1 MQATISNAE
10 ELVRFKKLIN
20 LIDFACAH
28 GFEVDESKSS
38 KSNICLRRGEHKI
51 FVTQVSGGDWLYS
64 DARLINS
71 STTGKKGEIGGTILD
86 FCREKVGINS
96 LGAIRRELRPWIGES
111 SARQAPAKA
120 PTFKPKAVERLTKEQ
135 IASAASALR
144 PYTGGY
150 LESRFITRETVER
163 FSKSLKMDHLKNA
176 CFLHFN
182 EKGLTGWEKKNFNF
196 TGFLPG
202 ADKALFY
209 CAPDGVPPVALVVC
223 EAAIDAM
230 SHYQMHGAGKRY
242 AYVSISGSPSSEQMR
257 LLEKLLA
264 KSWQV
269 IVATDNDDFGD
280 SVFEVVSARRPDAM
294 RERPQTKDWNDD
306 LKAMNVAK
314 KTDIEKLAGSS
325 KGILGVRR

>member
-20 LIDFACAH
+20 LIDFACAN
-28 GFEVDESKSS
+28 GFEIDEGESS
-38 KSNICLRRGEHKI
+38 KSNTCLRRGGEKI
-51 FVTQVSGGDWLYS
+51 HVTQRDGDWVYA
-64 DARLINS
+64 DVRN
-71 STTGKKGEIGGTILD
+71 GMKGGTILD
-86 FCREKVGINS
+86 FCLKKTSIEN
-96 LGAIRRELRPWIGES
+96 LGAIRRTLRPWLGES
-111 SARQAPAKA
+111 STRPV
-120 PTFKPKAVERLTKEQ
+120 PNRTSYIKPKAVERLTKEQ

-150 LESRFITRETVER
+150 LESRFITQETVER

-209 CAPDGVPPVALVVC
+209 CAPGGVPPVALVVC

-280 SVFEVVSARRPDAM
+280 SVFKVVSAKRPDAV